1 MGDSPVGLTY
11 RPKEEIRRKRGKEGV
26 TEEDGYRDAPN
37 MKYKNYIPKAMNR
50 RTKVTDRVIKNW
62 DGRTLRVRKEV
73 DERCSSFN
81 KEGDVSQNG
90 MTDRQAEMIKSH
102 FLYSVQPDFCHN
114 PKSFC
119 KFCCLSP

>member
-11 RPKEEIRRKRGKEGV
+11 RPKEEIRRERGKGV
-26 TEEDGYRDAPN
+26 REETGYRDAPN

-50 RTKVTDRVIKNW
+50 RTKVTDRVIKNR

-73 DERCSSFN
+73 DERCSSFK
-81 KEGDVSQNG
+81 KEGDVLLNG
-90 MTDRQAEMIKSH
+90 MTDGQTEMIKTH

-119 KFCCLSP
+119 KFCFLYP